1 MYEGGRG
8 APCNLKIIRKTMV
21 MGNLS
26 FVAISQTSNS
36 LPKTSYFKLVDVW
49 LFFSIVM
56 IFNVVMLQTLVDF
69 SQQSL
74 LGKKS
79 RLSMALVG

>member
-1 MYEGGRG
+1 MCVCVFVIHFNEYFKDE
-8 APCNLKIIRKTMV
+8 I
-21 MGNLS
+21 LS
-26 FVAISQTSNS
+26 LSQTSNS

-69 SQQSL
+69 SQQAFINK
-74 LGKKS
+74 GG
-79 RLSMALVG
+79 RLAAAFVGGNNY